1 MERVGRVARA
11 QARGSPAR
19 ARLRG
24 GALSGQV
31 LASARMVRRRRTRCR
46 RRARRGANRAH
57 GLLDG
62 RRRLGRGRERA
73 DGRGGDRPRALD
85 SRSARRV
92 DAAREAARRVP
103 RRARSLAPRHP
114 RRVRIPF
121 AERVRPRARARRR
134 GPLRPHSRRPAR
146 DRAAL
151 AVGEAR
157 RVAEGRPLGGARG
170 GGASPLRGRLLVGR
184 ARDIR
189 RPSRRDSR
197 RVRTSRARLAQRA
210 LSTYA

>member
-1 MERVGRVARA
+1 MERLGRVARA

-31 LASARMVRRRRTRCR
+31 LAPARMVRRRRTRCR

-62 RRRLGRGRERA
+62 RCRLGRGRERA

-92 DAAREAARRVP
+92 HAAREAARRVP
-103 RRARSLAPRHP
+103 RRARSLVPRHP
-114 RRVRIPF
+114 RCVSIPF
-121 AERVRPRARARRR
+121 AERVRLARASAAPRVATSSFPAPCTGSRCARR
-134 GPLRPHSRRPAR
+134 GGSSSPCPRPTAGRSSWRRSF
-146 DRAAL
+146 AASWTNPY
-151 AVGEAR
+151 AQNAAR
-157 RVAEGRPLGGARG
+157 RS
-170 GGASPLRGRLLVGR
+170 ASS
-184 ARDIR
+184 A
-189 RPSRRDSR
+189 
-197 RVRTSRARLAQRA
+197 TSRADARSSRPKASQVTRP
-210 LSTYA
+210 S